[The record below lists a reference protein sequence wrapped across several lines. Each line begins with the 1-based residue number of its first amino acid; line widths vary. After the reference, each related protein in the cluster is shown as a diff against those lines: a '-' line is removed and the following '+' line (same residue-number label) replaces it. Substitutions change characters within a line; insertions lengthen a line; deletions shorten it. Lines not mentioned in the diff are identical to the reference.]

1 MERTGIYCSREVW
14 DVLEMEDQKNQRI
27 PLESDRITERLKA
40 QARVLGKIAGECW
53 NEETAD
59 KIVKFAQEC
68 NGASQVAQLK
78 EQLVRAEWPP
88 SRTFWKNEH

>member
-14 DVLEMEDQKNQRI
+14 HVLEMENQKNQTI
-27 PLESDRITERLKA
+27 PLKSDRITERLKA
-40 QARVLGKIAGECW
+40 QARILGKIAGECW

-59 KIVKFAQEC
+59 KIEKLAQEF

-88 SRTFWKNEH
+88 SPTFWKNEH

>member
-1 MERTGIYCSREVW
+1 LQPGGVVCFRNGRP
-14 DVLEMEDQKNQRI
+14 K
-27 PLESDRITERLKA
+27 ESNNPSKKRSDNRALKA
-40 QARVLGKIAGECW
+40 QVRALGKVAGECW

-68 NGASQVAQLK
+68 NGASPVAQLK

-88 SRTFWKNEH
+88 SPTFWKNEH

>member
-1 MERTGIYCSREVW
+1 MERTGIYCSREAW
-14 DVLEMEDQKNQRI
+14 HVLEMENQKNQTI
-27 PLESDRITERLKA
+27 PLKSDRITERLKA

-59 KIVKFAQEC
+59 KIVKLAQEC

-88 SRTFWKNEH
+88 SPTFWKNEH